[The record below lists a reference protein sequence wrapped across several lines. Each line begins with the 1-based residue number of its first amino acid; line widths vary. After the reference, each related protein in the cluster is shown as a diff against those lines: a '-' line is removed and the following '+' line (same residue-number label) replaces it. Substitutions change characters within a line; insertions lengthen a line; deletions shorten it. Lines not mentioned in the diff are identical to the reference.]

1 MNLLLLAPGSSVFTP
16 QWCDYYFKNNIK
28 VTLITFEK
36 PLKSKLYKNIEII
49 YIPTGKGVINKLIGL
64 IKVKIKL
71 HKRTFDFYHAHQLL
85 VYGSISSFLYQ
96 KPLIVECMG
105 SDIGD
110 HLHNKLNLFFAKKVF
125 KFANFIAV
133 KDIYAKKR
141 LLNFLVPKEKIIVR
155 PSFYDPDLF
164 FLKKRYFNKKP
175 LKILFTRRFDEKYK
189 SLFLLDLFTKISAV
203 GNLNVQFILL
213 KRGQWQLIEKYI
225 INNKLNINV
234 KFLDPVMHENMNALY
249 SKADVF
255 LDTFYSENSVL
266 GHGMGTGTIEAMA
279 SGLILLF
286 PDRIEYKNTIFD
298 NFIYKKGDAEDL
310 FKKINLILST
320 HSEKLKNMSL
330 INNNN
335 SKQFSKK
342 LVMDVILNKFIKLH
356 KFKKD

>member
-1 MNLLLLAPGSSVFTP
+1 MNLLLLAPGNSVFTP
-16 QWCDYYFKNNIK
+16 QWCDYYSKQNID
-28 VTLITFEK
+28 VTLVTFEK
-36 PLKSKLYKNIEII
+36 PLRSKFYKNIEII
-49 YIPTGKGVINKLIGL
+49 YIPTGKGLLNKCMGL
-64 IKVKIKL
+64 IKIKFRL
-71 HKRTFDFYHAHQLL
+71 GKRKFDFYHAHQLL

-110 HLHNKLNLFFAKKVF
+110 HLNNKLNLFFAKKVF

-141 LLNFLVPKEKIIVR
+141 LLNFSVPKEKIIVR

-164 FLKKRYFNKKP
+164 FFKKRSFNKKP
-175 LKILFTRRFDEKYK
+175 LKILFTRRFDKKYK
-189 SLFLLDLFTKISAV
+189 SLFLLDLFVKISEA

-213 KRGQWQLIEKYI
+213 KRGEWQLIEKEI

-234 KFLDPVMHENMNALY
+234 KFLDPVVHENMNALY
-249 SKADVF
+249 SKADIF

-266 GHGMGTGTIEAMA
+266 GHGMGTGTIEAMV

-286 PDRIEYKNTIFD
+286 PNRKEYKNTIFD
-298 NFIYKKGDAEDL
+298 NFIYKKGDAQDL

-320 HSEKLKNMSL
+320 GSEKLKNMSL

-342 LVMDVILNKFIKLH
+342 LVMDLILNKFTKLN
-356 KFKKD
+356 KYKKD